1 MAAAGSA
8 WIRTPK
14 LLIAGSVALWCS
26 RMRAPGAC
34 GLSWWWAS
42 AASVTGK
49 PSPAA
54 RRTVVSTQN
63 SVA

>member
-34 GLSWWWAS
+34 GLSGG
-42 AASVTGK
+42 VGVGRQRHGK
-49 PSPAA
+49 AQPAA

>member
-34 GLSWWWAS
+34 GWW
-42 AASVTGK
+42 VVGVGRQRHGK
-49 PSPAA
+49 AQPAA